1 MQFQS
6 DILNIPVIRPAVK
19 ETTALGAAYA
29 AGLSTGY
36 WESEEELGR
45 QWREDLRWVPG
56 MNEQERT
63 TLVRNWH
70 KAVKRTLNWSE

>member
-36 WESEEELGR
+36 WESEKELVR
-45 QWREDLRWVPG
+45 QWREDVRWVPG
-56 MNEQERT
+56 MAEQERKA
-63 TLVRNWH
+63 LVRDWH
-70 KAVKRTLNWSE
+70 KAVERTLNWGE